1 MLNPATG
8 LRVTQD
14 RWAFVG
20 DQYELSYE
28 AVWPSIGYT
37 AVFVLVFQAA
47 NIYATYRIR
56 HISR

>member
-8 LRVTQD
+8 LLVTQD
-14 RWAFVG
+14 RWTFVG